1 MNLKNKWRFRSASTD
16 FITKGMILIFVFII
30 TLFGFNYLIS
40 GTLYAVDFWNM
51 VSGVL
56 TLIGSLI
63 ALVVF
68 SRNAIIEGY
77 YISTHDYTMATF
89 YDDIEEDPN
98 FSKKYHEINERYP
111 NDAHARVKA
120 LEPIMSH
127 YFYLNF
133 KYYIDNMNWI
143 EKFIIKLYS
152 VFVVGKYST
161 YLELSRA
168 RRRNWFD
175 SNGDFE

>member
-1 MNLKNKWRFRSASTD
+1 MKLKLKLKSRSAATD
-16 FITKGMILIFVFII
+16 FITKGIILIFVFII

-40 GTLYAVDFWNM
+40 GTLYAVEFWNM

-56 TLIGSLI
+56 ALI
-63 ALVVF
+63 ASFIALIVF
-68 SRNAIIEGY
+68 SRKAIIEGY
-77 YISTHDYTMATF
+77 YISSHDYTMATF
-89 YDDIEEDPN
+89 YDEIEEDPN
-98 FSKKYHEINERYP
+98 FAQTYYDINDKYP

-120 LEPIMSH
+120 LEPLMSH

-133 KYYIDNMNWI
+133 KYYIDNMNSI

-152 VFVVGKYST
+152 VFVVGSYST
-161 YLELSRA
+161 HLELSRA

-175 SNGDFE
+175 SNNDFD

>member
-1 MNLKNKWRFRSASTD
+1 MKLKNKWENRSVSSD
-16 FITKGMILIFVFII
+16 FIIKGISFIVVFII
-30 TLFGFNYLIS
+30 LLFGFNYLIS

-51 VSGVL
+51 VSGIL
-56 TLIGSLI
+56 QLI
-63 ALVVF
+63 ASFIAIIVF
-68 SRNAIIEGY
+68 ARKAIIEGY

-89 YDDIEEDPN
+89 YDDIEEDPI
-98 FSKKYHEINERYP
+98 FSQTYYDINDKYP

-120 LEPIMSH
+120 LEPMMSH

-133 KYYIDNMNWI
+133 NYYIDNMNWI

-152 VFVVGKYST
+152 VFVVGSYST
-161 YLELSRA
+161 HLELSRA

-175 SNGDFE
+175 SNNDFD

>member
-1 MNLKNKWRFRSASTD
+1 MKLKNKWGNRSVSS
-16 FITKGMILIFVFII
+16 VFII
-30 TLFGFNYLIS
+30 KGISFIVIFVILLFGFNYLIS

-51 VSGVL
+51 VSGIL
-56 TLIGSLI
+56 QLI
-63 ALVVF
+63 ASFIAIIVF
-68 SRNAIIEGY
+68 ARKAIIEGY

-111 NDAHARVKA
+111 NDAQARVEELK
-120 LEPIMSH
+120 PIMSH

-133 KYYIDNMNWI
+133 NYYIDNMNWI

-152 VFVVGKYST
+152 VFVVGSYST
-161 YLELSRA
+161 RLELSRA
-168 RRRNWFD
+168 RRRDWFD
-175 SNGDFE
+175 SNNDFD